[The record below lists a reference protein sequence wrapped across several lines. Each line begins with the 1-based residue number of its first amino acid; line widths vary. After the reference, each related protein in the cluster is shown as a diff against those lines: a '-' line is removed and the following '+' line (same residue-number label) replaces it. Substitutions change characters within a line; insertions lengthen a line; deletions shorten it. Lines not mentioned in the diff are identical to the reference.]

1 MLTGVALVSFAS
13 LASLGGMFTTAFI
26 AATVFPAQSEAV
38 FLALLAAGSVNAL
51 ALFIAAST
59 GNTLGAVT
67 NWWLGWFLS
76 KGGVASGGISRLP
89 PRLVPS
95 PEAMAKGEAIFQRWG
110 WLALFFSWIPI
121 IGDVATIAAGTLGY
135 PLWRFV
141 LIVGA
146 GKAARYAVL
155 WAGFNV
161 FVYG

>member
-1 MLTGVALVSFAS
+1 MLTATAFAS
-13 LASLGGMFTTAFI
+13 LAGMFTTAFI

-51 ALFIAAST
+51 ALFIAASM

-67 NWWLGWFLS
+67 NWWLGWFLN
-76 KGGVASGGISRLP
+76 KGGTASGGILRLP
-89 PRLVPS
+89 QRLVPP
-95 PEAMAKGEAIFQRWG
+95 PEAMAKGEAVFQRWG

-155 WAGFNV
+155 WAGFNA
-161 FVYG
+161 FW